1 MDVVVQIFITEVWSK
16 NITETFLANVSMRWG
31 SKKKR
36 RRNNK
41 SYQIM
46 RNDSLR

>member
-31 SKKKR
+31 SKKKEEETINPTR
-36 RRNNK
+36 
-41 SYQIM
+41 
-46 RNDSLR
+46 